1 MDRMRN
7 VNGELYMAINKKTV
21 RDVDFRG
28 KRVLMRVDFNVP
40 MKDGV
45 VQDDT
50 RIRAALPTIN
60 YVFSQG
66 AKCIVLMSHLGD
78 PDKDIPKARE
88 KAEKDGKPFD
98 EKKFSEGKFKMAPVA
113 RRFSELLGR
122 EVQFAPSCIG
132 PDTAAMVNALRDGQ
146 VLMMENTRL
155 HQGEK
160 SKDAAAREAFARELA
175 AYGDIFVND
184 AFGTAHREHASTATV
199 AKFLPAVAG
208 LLMEKELDYLEDK
221 VVKGPIRPSVAI
233 LGGAKVSSKITMIYT
248 LMKKVDGLVIG
259 GAMANTFLRA
269 KGLETGKSLVEED
282 QLELAGSLITKA
294 AVNRISLILPVDM
307 VVSSAFSE
315 DAEIRTVDCDKMPP
329 DMMGMD
335 IGPKTVEE
343 IRKALST
350 AKTVFW
356 NGPMGVFE
364 MQKFAGGTMAVA
376 EILANLHGAITV
388 IGGGDTIL
396 AVNRAGLAG
405 KMTHIST
412 GGGASLALV
421 EGKVLPGIA
430 ALLNK

>member
-1 MDRMRN
+1 
-7 VNGELYMAINKKTV
+7 MAITKKTV
-21 RDVDFRG
+21 KDVDFKG

-60 YVFSQG
+60 YVLSQG
-66 AKCIVLMSHLGD
+66 AKSLVIMSHLGD

-88 KAEKDGKPFD
+88 KAEKDGRPFD
-98 EKKFSEGKFKMAPVA
+98 EKKFSEGKFKMEPVA

-122 EVQFAPSCIG
+122 EVQFAPSCTG
-132 PDTAAMVNALRDGQ
+132 QETKAMVNALHDGQ
-146 VLMMENTRL
+146 VLMLENTRL

-160 SKDAAAREAFARELA
+160 SKDAAVRESFAGELA

-184 AFGTAHREHASTATV
+184 AFGTAHRAHASTATV
-199 AKFLPAVAG
+199 AHFLPAVAG
-208 LLMEKELDYLEDK
+208 MLMEKELEYLDDK
-221 VVKGPIRPSVAI
+221 VVKGPCRPCVTI
-233 LGGAKVSSKITMIYT
+233 LGGAKVSSKITMIET
-248 LMKKVDGLVIG
+248 LLKKVDCLIIG

-282 QLELAGSLITKA
+282 QLDLARGLLNKA
-294 AVNRISLILPVDM
+294 EANKVSLILPLDL
-307 VVSSAFSE
+307 VVGSEFSE
-315 DAEIRTVDCDKMPP
+315 NAETRIVDCDKMPP
-329 DMMGMD
+329 DMLGMD
-335 IGPKTVEE
+335 IGPKTIEA
-343 IRKALST
+343 IRKALAT

-364 MQKFAGGTMAVA
+364 MKKFARGTLEVA
-376 EILANLHGAITV
+376 EILAHLNGAITV

-396 AVNRAGLAG
+396 AVNRAGLAD

-430 ALLNK
+430 ALQDK

>member
-1 MDRMRN
+1 MNRMRN
-7 VNGELYMAINKKTV
+7 VNGGPYMAINKKTV

-50 RIRAALPTIN
+50 RIRAALPTIH

-66 AKCIVLMSHLGD
+66 AKSIVLMSHLGD

-88 KAEKDGKPFD
+88 KAEKDGKSFD
-98 EKKFSEGKFKMAPVA
+98 EKKFSEGKFKMAPVV
-113 RRFSELLGR
+113 RRFSELLDR
-122 EVQFAPSCIG
+122 EVKFAPSCIG
-132 PDTAAMVNALRDGQ
+132 PETAAMVNGLSDGQ
-146 VLMMENTRL
+146 VLMLENTRL

-160 SKDAAAREAFARELA
+160 SKDAAVRETFARELA

-248 LMKKVDGLVIG
+248 LLKKVDGLVIG

-269 KGLETGKSLVEED
+269 QGLETGKSLVEED
-282 QLELAGSLITKA
+282 QLELAGSLIKKA
-294 AVNRISLILPVDM
+294 EVNRISLVLPVDL
-307 VVSSAFSE
+307 VVSSKFSE
-315 DAEIRTVDCDKMPP
+315 DAEIRTVDCDKIPP
-329 DMMGMD
+329 DMMVMD
-335 IGPKTVEE
+335 IGPKTIEA
-343 IRKALST
+343 IRKVLAT

-364 MQKFAGGTMAVA
+364 MEKFSKGTLEVA
-376 EILANLHGAITV
+376 EIVASLHGAITV

>member
-1 MDRMRN
+1 
-7 VNGELYMAINKKTV
+7 MAINKKTV

-66 AKCIVLMSHLGD
+66 AKYIVLMSHLGD

-88 KAEKDGKPFD
+88 KAEKDGKSFD

-122 EVQFAPSCIG
+122 EVQFAHSCTG

-146 VLMMENTRL
+146 VLMLENTRL

-221 VVKGPIRPSVAI
+221 VVKGPIRPSVAV
-233 LGGAKVSSKITMIYT
+233 LGGAKVSSKITMIYA
-248 LMKKVDGLVIG
+248 LLKKVDGLVIG

-282 QLELAGSLITKA
+282 QLDLAGSLIEKA

-307 VVSSAFSE
+307 VVSSTFSE
-315 DAEIRTVDCDKMPP
+315 DAETRIVDCDKMPP

-335 IGPKTVEE
+335 IGPKTIEE
-343 IRKALST
+343 IRK
-350 AKTVFW
+350 
-356 NGPMGVFE
+356 
-364 MQKFAGGTMAVA
+364 
-376 EILANLHGAITV
+376 
-388 IGGGDTIL
+388 
-396 AVNRAGLAG
+396 
-405 KMTHIST
+405 
-412 GGGASLALV
+412 SL
-421 EGKVLPGIA
+421 
-430 ALLNK
+430 

>member
-1 MDRMRN
+1 MDLMRE
-7 VNGELYMAINKKTV
+7 VNRGLYMAINKKTV
-21 RDVDFRG
+21 RDVDFRN

-66 AKCIVLMSHLGD
+66 AKYIVLMSHLGD

-88 KAEKDGKPFD
+88 KAVKDGKPFD
-98 EKKFSEGKFKMAPVA
+98 EKKFSEGKFRMEPVA
-113 RRFSELLGR
+113 RRFAELLGR
-122 EVQFAPSCIG
+122 EVQFAPSCSG
-132 PDTAAMVNALRDGQ
+132 PETAAMVKALRDGQ
-146 VLMMENTRL
+146 VLMLENTRL

-160 SKDAAAREAFARELA
+160 SKDAAVREAFARELA
-175 AYGDIFVND
+175 TYGDIFVND
-184 AFGTAHREHASTATV
+184 AFGTAHREHASTTTV
-199 AKFLPAVAG
+199 AQFLPAVAG

-221 VVKGPIRPSVAI
+221 VIKGPIRPSVAI
-233 LGGAKVSSKITMIYT
+233 LGGAKVSSKITMIYN
-248 LMKKVDGLVIG
+248 LLKKVDCLIIG

-269 KGLETGKSLVEED
+269 QGLETGKSLVEED
-282 QLELAGSLITKA
+282 QLELAGALLRKA
-294 AVNRISLILPVDM
+294 AVNKISMILPVDL
-307 VVSSAFSE
+307 VAGSEFSE
-315 DAEIRTVDCDKMPP
+315 NAETRIVDCDKMPP

-335 IGPKTVEE
+335 IGPKTIEA

-364 MQKFAGGTMAVA
+364 MKKFAAGTHEVA
-376 EILANLHGAITV
+376 EILAHLNGAITV
-388 IGGGDTIL
+388 IGGGDTVA
-396 AVNRAGLAG
+396 AVNRVGLAG

>member
-66 AKCIVLMSHLGD
+66 ARYIVLMSHLGD

-282 QLELAGSLITKA
+282 QLGLSLDLMKIAEGKIGFLLPYDHIA
-294 AVNRISLILPVDM
+294 AERMDVQAKR
-307 VVSSAFSE
+307 
-315 DAEIRTVDCDKMPP
+315 EIVKNDKIPR
-329 DMMGMD
+329 DWICLD
-335 IGPKTVEE
+335 IGPETVRAFTEE
-343 IRKALST
+343 IKSART
-350 AKTVFW
+350 IVW

-364 MQKFAGGTMAVA
+364 MEPFSQGTFAIAKAVA
-376 EILANLHGAITV
+376 DSPAFSIV
-388 IGGGDTIL
+388 GGGDSVA
-396 AVNRAGLAG
+396 AVKQVGVAE
-405 KMTHIST
+405 KISHIST
-412 GGGASLALV
+412 GGGASLEFL
-421 EGKVLPGIA
+421 EGKKLPGIE
-430 ALLNK
+430 ALRKGG